1 MRLIK
6 KIFVLSQSYLWVY
19 GLFMGVAANIELLP
33 LIYKIKK
40 INTLIDIGS
49 NKGQFILLC
58 LKFFPKIKIY
68 SFEPIKEILERQKNF
83 FKFKKMN
90 TFNFGIGNKN
100 KNLNFFI
107 TKRKDS
113 SSFLTFNASN
123 HYNSDYSFI
132 EKRSI
137 KIRKLDQ
144 ILKNKNLI
152 RPILI
157 KIDVQGYELEVLKG
171 AKQILSK
178 TDYLLVEVSKNRMY
192 NKQAVE
198 KDVIN
203 FLKNKKFVILKLSK
217 WVKIKNT
224 KFIQRDILF
233 KKKHI

>member
-1 MRLIK
+1 MRLLK
-6 KIFVLSQSYLWVY
+6 KTFILSQSLLWFY
-19 GLFMGVAANIELLP
+19 GLLKGVAANIELLP
-33 LIYKIKK
+33 LVKRIKK

-83 FKFKKMN
+83 LKFKKKIN
-90 TFNFGIGNKN
+90 TFNFGIGNKK

-113 SSFLTFNASN
+113 SSFLTFNASD
-123 HYNSDYSFI
+123 HYNSDYLSI

-171 AKQILSK
+171 AIKILSK

-203 FLKNKKFVILKLSK
+203 FLKNKKFVILKSSK
-217 WVKIKNT
+217 WVRIKNT

-233 KKKHI
+233 KKT